1 MRFLNRAACVSWIL
15 VLELISAI
23 PLRAEW
29 KAGAAAVNI
38 TPQQAMW
45 MAGYGGRD
53 HVAEGKLTELW
64 AKALVLEDGQGQ
76 RGVIITLDLVGLDRS
91 FSQSICTALHEVHC
105 LSRNQIAICV
115 SHTHSGP
122 VVGRNLSPIHYLR
135 VDPQQQVEIDQYLES
150 LRDKVVEVVG
160 QAIGKLAPSHLS
172 WGNSTASF
180 AVNRRN
186 NKEADVPQLRT
197 EGALV
202 GPCDHDVPV
211 LAVHDAEGQL
221 DAVLFGYACHAT
233 VLSSYQWCGD
243 YPGYA
248 TADLEAHH
256 PGCVALF
263 WAGCG
268 GDQNPLPRR
277 TVELAQHYG
286 RQLAAAVD
294 AALLTAR
301 LRPVADTLRTSFRE
315 VDLRFAALP
324 TREALQ
330 TESQSREKPL
340 AARAQLL
347 LETID
352 AGGTLSP
359 TYPYPIGCWRIGE
372 EISFVILGGEV
383 VVDFALRLK
392 AQMSGAKTWVAGY
405 ANDVMAYIPSRR
417 VLLEGRYEGADA
429 MVYYGLPSPWAEDVE
444 ETIVNAVAED
454 LARLMPSEPAP
465 ATP

>member
-1 MRFLNRAACVSWIL
+1 
-15 VLELISAI
+15 
-23 PLRAEW
+23 
-29 KAGAAAVNI
+29 
-38 TPQQAMW
+38 
-45 MAGYGGRD
+45 
-53 HVAEGKLTELW
+53 
-64 AKALVLEDGQGQ
+64 
-76 RGVIITLDLVGLDRS
+76 
-91 FSQSICTALHEVHC
+91 
-105 LSRNQIAICV
+105 
-115 SHTHSGP
+115 
-122 VVGRNLSPIHYLR
+122 LSPIHYLR